1 MLSQGVD
8 RAGMKCTWKVSY
20 GENKGHSFCIYEVL
34 CVFWLHASM
43 CFVFSTAD
51 FVFFFF
57 FFNTICALNAF
68 SKLFWKTL
76 HIMKQSFEDVSA
88 Q

>member
-1 MLSQGVD
+1 MVKTKDILSVYMKSCVFSGFML
-8 RAGMKCTWKVSY
+8 
-20 GENKGHSFCIYEVL
+20 L
-34 CVFWLHASM
+34 CVS
-43 CFVFSTAD
+43 FSLLQTS
-51 FVFFFF
+51 FSFFF